1 MTTYHYLPIVEL
13 TRGEAVESVHFGA
26 FSIINSRGHLV
37 ASNGDSNTTSFLRS
51 SAKPFQ
57 ALPLIENG
65 GHTHWDFS
73 MREIAIMCASHT
85 GTDEHY
91 KVLASLQAKIN
102 VTQDDLLC
110 GIHPPIDAQ
119 TRDSLLARGEA
130 PTQNRHNC
138 SGKHSGMLAFARLMD
153 VSIKNYIDIQHPVQV
168 QILKTFSEMCD
179 IDINEI
185 ALGIDG
191 CSAPVFAIPLQKAAF
206 GYARL
211 CDPYDL
217 APERAAACQTITTA
231 MMTYPDMVA
240 GPGMFDTLL
249 METTRGKILSKGG
262 AEGYQ
267 AIGVLPGVIEPGSP
281 GLGIAIKI
289 SDGDLQGRARPA
301 VSLEILRQ
309 LGAITP
315 DELHALSAFGPKLSI
330 KNWRGLMVG
339 EAYPTFSL
347 QIDAQ
352 ALSHQSDNTGFSNEQ
367 ST

>member
-1 MTTYHYLPIVEL
+1 MIIHHFLPIVEL
-13 TRGEAVESVHFGA
+13 TRGETVESVHFGA
-26 FSIINSRGHLV
+26 FSIVNSRGHLV
-37 ASNGDSNTTSFLRS
+37 ASHGDPNTSSFLRS

-65 GHTHWDFS
+65 GHIRWNFS

-91 KVLASLQAKIN
+91 EVLTGLQAKIN

-119 TRDSLLARGEA
+119 TRDAMLARGEI

-153 VSIKNYIDIQHPVQV
+153 VPTENYIDVEHPIQV

-179 IDINEI
+179 IDMSKV

-191 CSAPVFAIPLQKAAF
+191 CSAPVFAIPLQKAAL

-217 APERAAACQTITTA
+217 SPERAAACQTITTA
-231 MMTYPDMVA
+231 MRSHPDMVA

-249 METTRGKILSKGG
+249 MKTTRGKIISKGG

-267 AIGVLPGVIEPGSP
+267 QIGILPDVIEPGSP

-289 SDGDLQGRARPA
+289 SDGDTQGRARPA

-315 DELHALSAFGPKLSI
+315 DELYALSAFGPKLSI
-330 KNWRGLMVG
+330 KNWRELMVG

-347 QIDAQ
+347 QME
-352 ALSHQSDNTGFSNEQ
+352 T
-367 ST
+367 